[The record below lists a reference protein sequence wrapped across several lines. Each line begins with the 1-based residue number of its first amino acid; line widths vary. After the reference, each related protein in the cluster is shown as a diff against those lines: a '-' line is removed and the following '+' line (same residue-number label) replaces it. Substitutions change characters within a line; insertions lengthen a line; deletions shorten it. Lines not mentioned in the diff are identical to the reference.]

1 VRSLYLASGILA
13 FLITGCGGTSSP
25 SQNNSILVFAAAS
38 TKEAVEQIAR
48 DFQAET
54 ATPVEINPGPSSGLA
69 KQIEQGAAADLF
81 LSADEASADYLAK
94 RNLIELR
101 RNLLTNRLVVIVP
114 AESQSAPQLKEL
126 RDLADPKVHRLAM
139 AEPGVPAGE
148 YARQALR
155 QVDIL
160 EQVQSKIV
168 GGVDVRATLQFVA
181 RGEVHAGLVYYTD
194 ALGNSKV
201 RIAFEVNPDL
211 HAPILYPLVL
221 LHKNHIQEAARRFYD
236 YLASEKA
243 AKVFRAAHFG
253 MAR

>member
-1 VRSLYLASGILA
+1 VYVAGGILA
-13 FLITGCGGTSSP
+13 FLFTGCGGPNSP
-25 SQNNSILVFAAAS
+25 AQKNESVLVFAAAS

-54 ATPVEINPGPSSGLA
+54 ATPVEINLGPSSGLA
-69 KQIEQGAAADLF
+69 KQIEQGASADLF
-81 LSADEASADYLAK
+81 LSADQASADYLAK
-94 RNLIELR
+94 KTLIELR

-114 AESQSAPQLKEL
+114 AEGQSAPQLKEL

-148 YARQALR
+148 YAREALR
-155 QVDIL
+155 HSGIL
-160 EQVQSKIV
+160 EQVQSRIV

-181 RGEVHAGLVYYTD
+181 RGEVDAGLVYYTD
-194 ALGNSKV
+194 TVGNSKV

-221 LHKNHIQEAARRFYD
+221 IRKDHIQDAARRFYE